1 MREISVATAQQPQRV
16 SAADFIRGF
25 ANWRLQSA
33 REPVVVT
40 HHGKDAHVLISL
52 DDYRRL
58 DADPADVA
66 DVANRLEQS
75 LAGLLESIRDAVILI
90 DRQWRIVAA
99 NPAVCDMLERSCADL
114 IGAPLT
120 TAVPRI
126 EGSLLAQHIVRLIDH
141 RERFSGEV
149 PDIFRPRQWLRVD
162 LVPAPVG
169 GALVLR
175 DVSDALNDFAAND
188 ARQALLAAVEVEG
201 AIGHARISVREAVE
215 AANDT
220 LLEMIGV
227 DAAAIRR
234 VRFSAF
240 LAIGHRA
247 AFAEGLEELFRSGQP
262 VRLASQIVTRDG
274 DATDVTL
281 TIAEVRGPYA
291 SDGAV
296 VMVTRRPI

>member
-1 MREISVATAQQPQRV
+1 MATAQEPQRV

-58 DADPADVA
+58 DGDPASVA
-66 DVANRLEQS
+66 DTADRLQQS
-75 LAGLLESIRDAVILI
+75 LVGLVESIRDGVILI

-126 EGSLLAQHIVRLIDH
+126 EGSLLAQHLVRLIDH
-141 RERFSGEV
+141 RERFSGDV
-149 PDIFRPRQWLRVD
+149 PDILGPRQWLRVD

-169 GALVLR
+169 GALILR
-175 DVSDALNDFAAND
+175 DVSDALSGFAEND
-188 ARQALLAAVEVEG
+188 ARQALLTAVEAQG
-201 AIGHARISVREAVE
+201 DIGHARISVRETVE

-220 LLEMIGV
+220 LLEMLGV

-234 VRFSAF
+234 VRFSAL
-240 LAIGHRA
+240 LAIGCRA
-247 AFAEGLEELFRSGQP
+247 AFVEGLEELFRSGQS

-274 DATDVTL
+274 DVIGVTL

-296 VMVTRRPI
+296 VLVTRRST

>member
-1 MREISVATAQQPQRV
+1 VATAQKPQRV

-58 DADPADVA
+58 DSEAHDVA
-66 DVANRLEQS
+66 GTADRLQQS
-75 LAGLLESIRDAVILI
+75 LAGLIESIRDGVILI

-99 NPAVCDMLERSCADL
+99 NPAACDMLERSCAAM

-126 EGSLLAQHIVRLIDH
+126 ERSMLAQHIIRLIDH
-141 RERFSGEV
+141 RERFSGEL
-149 PDIFRPRQWLRVD
+149 PDILRPRQWLRID
-162 LVPAPVG
+162 LVPTPTG
-169 GALVLR
+169 GAVILR
-175 DVSDALNDFAAND
+175 DVSGAIDDFAATD
-188 ARQALLAAVEVEG
+188 ARAALLSAVEAQG
-201 AIGHARISVREAVE
+201 SIGHARISVRGAVE

-220 LLEMIGV
+220 LLVMLGV
-227 DAAAIRR
+227 DAAAIQR
-234 VRFSAF
+234 VRFSAL
-240 LAIGHRA
+240 LAVGDRSG
-247 AFAEGLEELFRSGQP
+247 FSEGLEALFRSDQP
-262 VRLASQIVTRDG
+262 VCIASQMVTRDG
-274 DATDVTL
+274 DAIDVDL

-296 VMVTRRPI
+296 VLVTRRAA

>member
-1 MREISVATAQQPQRV
+1 M
-16 SAADFIRGF
+16 
-25 ANWRLQSA
+25 
-33 REPVVVT
+33 
-40 HHGKDAHVLISL
+40 
-52 DDYRRL
+52 
-58 DADPADVA
+58 
-66 DVANRLEQS
+66 
-75 LAGLLESIRDAVILI
+75 ILI

-99 NPAVCDMLERSCADL
+99 NPAACDMMERSCADL

-149 PDIFRPRQWLRVD
+149 PDILRPRQWLRVD

-169 GALVLR
+169 GALILR
-175 DVSDALNDFAAND
+175 DVSDALSHFAAND
-188 ARQALLAAVEVEG
+188 ARQALLTAVEAQGE
-201 AIGHARISVREAVE
+201 IGHARISVRETVE

-234 VRFSAF
+234 VRFSAL
-240 LAIGHRA
+240 LAIAYRA
-247 AFAEGLEELFRSGQP
+247 AFVEGLEEMFRSGYP

-274 DATDVTL
+274 DAIAVTL
-281 TIAEVRGPYA
+281 TITEVRGPYA

-296 VMVTRRPI
+296 VLVTRRAA

>member
-1 MREISVATAQQPQRV
+1 VATAQEPQRV

-58 DADPADVA
+58 DGDPASVA
-66 DVANRLEQS
+66 DTADRLQQS
-75 LAGLLESIRDAVILI
+75 LAGLVESIRDGVILI

-126 EGSLLAQHIVRLIDH
+126 EGSLLAQHLVRLIDH
-141 RERFSGEV
+141 RERFSGDV
-149 PDIFRPRQWLRVD
+149 PEILRPRQWLRVD

-169 GALVLR
+169 GALILR
-175 DVSDALNDFAAND
+175 DISDALNDFAAND
-188 ARQALLAAVEVEG
+188 ARQALLTAVEVEG
-201 AIGHARISVREAVE
+201 KIGHARISVRETVE

-220 LLEMIGV
+220 LLEMLGV

-234 VRFSAF
+234 VRFSTL
-240 LAIGHRA
+240 LAIGCRA
-247 AFAEGLEELFRSGQP
+247 AFVEGLEELFRLGQS

-274 DATDVTL
+274 DVIGVTL

-296 VMVTRRPI
+296 VLVTRRST

>member
-1 MREISVATAQQPQRV
+1 MATAQEPQRV

-58 DADPADVA
+58 DGDAGDVA
-66 DVANRLEQS
+66 DTADRLQQS
-75 LAGLLESIRDAVILI
+75 LAGLVESIRDGMILI

-99 NPAVCDMLERSCADL
+99 NPAACDMLERSCTDL

-126 EGSLLAQHIVRLIDH
+126 EGSLLAQHLVRLIDH
-141 RERFSGEV
+141 RERFSGDV
-149 PDIFRPRQWLRVD
+149 PDILRPRQWLRVD
-162 LVPAPVG
+162 LVTAPVG
-169 GALVLR
+169 GALILR
-175 DVSDALNDFAAND
+175 DISDALNDFAAND
-188 ARQALLAAVEVEG
+188 ARQALLTAVEAQG
-201 AIGHARISVREAVE
+201 DIGHARISVRETIE

-220 LLEMIGV
+220 LLEMLGV

-234 VRFSAF
+234 VRFSAL
-240 LAIGHRA
+240 LAISSRA
-247 AFAEGLEELFRSGQP
+247 AFVEGLEELFRSGQS

-274 DATDVTL
+274 DVIGVTL

-296 VMVTRRPI
+296 VLVTRRST

>member
-1 MREISVATAQQPQRV
+1 MATAQEPQRV

-52 DDYRRL
+52 DDFRRL
-58 DADPADVA
+58 DSEASDVA
-66 DVANRLEQS
+66 GTADRLQQS
-75 LAGLLESIRDAVILI
+75 LAGLIESIRDGVILI

-99 NPAVCDMLERSCADL
+99 NPAACDMLERSCAAM

-126 EGSLLAQHIVRLIDH
+126 ERSMLAQHIIRLIDH
-141 RERFSGEV
+141 RERFSGEL
-149 PDIFRPRQWLRVD
+149 PDILRPRQWLRID
-162 LVPAPVG
+162 LVPTPTG
-169 GALVLR
+169 GAVILR
-175 DVSDALNDFAAND
+175 DISGAIDDFAATD
-188 ARQALLAAVEVEG
+188 ARAALLSAVEAQG
-201 AIGHARISVREAVE
+201 SIGHARISVRGAVE

-220 LLEMIGV
+220 LLVMLGV

-234 VRFSAF
+234 VRFSAL
-240 LAIGHRA
+240 LAVGDRSG
-247 AFAEGLEELFRSGQP
+247 FSERLEALFRSGQP
-262 VRLASQIVTRDG
+262 VCIASQMVTRDG
-274 DATDVTL
+274 DAIDVEL

-296 VMVTRRPI
+296 VLVTRRAA

>member
-1 MREISVATAQQPQRV
+1 MATVQEPHRV

-33 REPVVVT
+33 RSPVVVT

-58 DADPADVA
+58 DGDAVDVA
-66 DVANRLEQS
+66 GATDRLQQS
-75 LAGLLESIRDAVILI
+75 LAGLAESIRDGVILI
-90 DRQWRIVAA
+90 DRQLRIVAA
-99 NPAVCDMLERSCADL
+99 NPAACDMLERPCADL
-114 IGAPLT
+114 IGAPLM
-120 TAVPRI
+120 TAAPRI
-126 EGSLLAQHIVRLIDH
+126 EGSLLAHHIVRLIDH
-141 RERFSGEV
+141 RERFAGDV
-149 PDIFRPRQWLRVD
+149 PDILRPRQWLRVD

-169 GALVLR
+169 GALILR
-175 DVSDALNDFAAND
+175 DVSDALSGFAAND
-188 ARQALLAAVEVEG
+188 ARQALLAAVEAQGE
-201 AIGHARISVREAVE
+201 IGHARISVREAVE

-234 VRFSAF
+234 VRFSAL
-240 LAIGHRA
+240 LAIGYRA
-247 AFAEGLEELFRSGQP
+247 AFAEGLEELFRSGHP

-274 DATDVTL
+274 DAIAVTL
-281 TIAEVRGPYA
+281 TITEVRGPYV

-296 VMVTRRPI
+296 VLVTGRAA